1 MAANVSKGCHF
12 FGDIDGVEVIII
24 VAKDEHEYEH
34 DETMRKLLQRARE
47 ANVKFNPGKL
57 QYKAS
62 EVKYMGNT
70 VPESGLKPDVEKVG
84 PIFQTPSPQNREEL
98 QRLLRMVNYF
108 SQFILNQSE
117 ITAPLRN
124 FLKKDVAWMWFQEH
138 SQSVQHLKDI
148 LSSKRVLKFCD
159 PSKPVKLQADAFK

>member
-1 MAANVSKGCHF
+1 M
-12 FGDIDGVEVIII
+12 
-24 VAKDEHEYEH
+24 
-34 DETMRKLLQRARE
+34 
-47 ANVKFNPGKL
+47 
-57 QYKAS
+57 
-62 EVKYMGNT
+62 
-70 VPESGLKPDVEKVG
+70 
-84 PIFQTPSPQNREEL
+84 
-98 QRLLRMVNYF
+98 RMVNYF